1 MPAEAPWRQRLP
13 AGVADSA
20 LLTQALTHR
29 SAAVLHNERLEFL
42 GDSVLNQVISAQ
54 LYDQCPESPE
64 GDLSRLRASLVN
76 QDSLAAIARGLGL
89 GESLLLGEGERKS
102 GGKRRDS
109 ILADALEA
117 VIGAVFLLAG
127 HAAAQRFIL
136 DLYTE
141 RLAQLPSAQS
151 LKDPKT
157 QLQEYLQDRGIEI
170 PLYKTLEV
178 LGPTHAQQFRVS
190 CAIAALSL
198 SLEGQGSSRRRAEQD
213 AAARVLAQL
222 QQETGAHGAS

>member
-1 MPAEAPWRQRLP
+1 MSAEWRQRLP
-13 AGVADSA
+13 EGVAESA

-29 SAAVLHNERLEFL
+29 SAAALHNERLEFL

-54 LYDQCPESPE
+54 LYDQCPEAPE

-117 VIGAVFLLAG
+117 VIGAVFLLSG

-136 DLYTE
+136 DLYVE

-157 QLQEYLQDRGIEI
+157 QLQEYLQNRGIEV

-178 LGPTHAQQFRVS
+178 SGPSHAQQFRVS

-198 SLEGQGSSRRRAEQD
+198 SLEGRGSSRRRAEQD
-213 AAARVLAQL
+213 AATQALAQL
-222 QQETGAHGAS
+222 EQETRADDAS